1 MRSWKYESKFSVLSL
16 KFCKKFR
23 IYIAFQHAL
32 LGLCFSDFSQ
42 VRSLRSWSEFNW
54 LQSCFYYI
62 MIQIILTCCRKTQ
75 CQVEYIF
82 AIVFHKEQAVL
93 QNHPVIYYWFFK
105 VIFNLFVTSK
115 NETTNSP
122 NHQFMNLKC
131 CIQAREPFKTPF

>member
-1 MRSWKYESKFSVLSL
+1 MLLSSMHSL
-16 KFCKKFR
+16 VV
-23 IYIAFQHAL
+23 
-32 LGLCFSDFSQ
+32 CFSDFAQ

-93 QNHPVIYYWFFK
+93 QNHPVIYYWIFLVILMKNMKNQFFFK
-105 VIFNLFVTSK
+105 KYLAGIATPLCESSAKENFSNWLKIGIVAIWSCPYGQC
-115 NETTNSP
+115 NSSE
-122 NHQFMNLKC
+122 FG
-131 CIQAREPFKTPF
+131 TG